1 MKYISTRG
9 KVAPIGFIDMFLMGL
24 GEDGGLIVPETIPAV
39 SPEELKSWSGLSFQ
53 DIMFKVFS
61 YYTNDEIPEPELRK
75 LIADSYAG
83 FTSPDVLPLTKINDG
98 LSVLE
103 LFHGPTF
110 AFKDVALQL
119 MGNLYAY
126 VAKKR
131 NEVINI
137 LGATSGDTGASAISS
152 VRGKEGIQIC
162 ILHPNGKVSRVQ
174 ELQMTTVQDDNVLN
188 LSVNGNFDDCQRI
201 IKELF
206 ADVPFKTKYHLR
218 AINSINFVRILAQS
232 VYYFYAYLQL
242 PEEARAGGV
251 NVSVPTGNFGNIFSG
266 YLAKK
271 MGVPIKQILLATNE
285 NNILERFINEG
296 VYKPEGFRS
305 THSPSMDIQ
314 IASNFERYLYY
325 FLGEESAEVTAR
337 MDKFKADGELIFT
350 ADEVARI
357 QSDLSAYSV
366 GNEECLETI
375 RKYEKEHGYL
385 LDPHSACGVAAY
397 ERVGAKNDGVFVSL
411 ATAHPAKFDEAIRVI
426 GLEQKFP
433 ERISE
438 LFDKPQ
444 RQVAVDNSKEEVAAL
459 LVDFYRIDG

>member
-9 KVAPIGFIDMFLMGL
+9 KVEPIGFVDMFLMGL

-39 SPEELKSWSGLSFQ
+39 GAKQLEAWSGLSFQ
-53 DIMFKVFS
+53 ELMLNVFS
-61 YYTNDEIPEPELRK
+61 FYTNGEIPEEDLRK
-75 LIADSYAG
+75 LIEDSYAG
-83 FTSPDVLPLTKINDG
+83 FASPEVLPLKKINDS
-98 LSVLE
+98 LSVME

-126 VAKKR
+126 VAKQR

-162 ILHPNGKVSRVQ
+162 ILHPHGKVSRVQ
-174 ELQMTTVQDDNVLN
+174 ELQMTTVKDENVLN
-188 LSVNGNFDDCQRI
+188 LAVNGNFDDCQRI

-206 ADVPFKTKYHLR
+206 ADIPFKSKYHLR

-242 PEEARAGGV
+242 PEAQRKNGV

-266 YLAKK
+266 LLAKK
-271 MGVPIKQILLATNE
+271 MGVPIKQLVLATNE
-285 NNILERFINEG
+285 NNILERFIREG

-325 FLGEESAEVTAR
+325 FCGEDAAEVSKR
-337 MDKFKADGELIFT
+337 MERFKAEGQLTFDAE
-350 ADEVARI
+350 EVARI
-357 QSDLSAYSV
+357 QRDLTAYSV

-375 RKYEKEHGYL
+375 SKYDESYGYL

-397 ERVGAKNDGVFVSL
+397 ERAESKAEGPFVSL
-411 ATAHPAKFDEAIRVI
+411 ATAHPAKFDEAIRLVGI
-426 GLEQKFP
+426 EQKFP
-433 ERISE
+433 EKISA
-438 LFDKPQ
+438 LFDQPQ
-444 RQVAVDNSKEEVAAL
+444 RQVIVDNSKEEVAAR
-459 LVDFYRIDG
+459 LVGFYRT

>member
-1 MKYISTRG
+1 
-9 KVAPIGFIDMFLMGL
+9 MFLMGL
-24 GEDGGLIVPETIPAV
+24 AEDGGLIVPERIPTIG
-39 SPEELKSWSGLSFQ
+39 EQELRAWSGLSFQ
-53 DIMFKVFS
+53 EIMMKVFS
-61 YYTNDEIPEPELRK
+61 YYTNDEIPEADLRK
-75 LIADSYAG
+75 LIEDSYAG
-83 FTSPDVLPLTKINDG
+83 FASSDVLPLKRING
-98 LSVLE
+98 SLSVME

-188 LSVNGNFDDCQRI
+188 LSVNGNFDDCQQI

-206 ADVPFKTKYHLR
+206 ADLPFKSKYHLR

-232 VYYFYAYLQL
+232 VYYFYAYTQL
-242 PEEARAGGV
+242 SEEERAGGI

-271 MGVPIKQILLATNE
+271 MGVPIKQLLLATNE
-285 NNILERFINEG
+285 NNILERFIREG
-296 VYKPEGFRS
+296 VYKPEGFRT

-325 FLGEESAEVTAR
+325 FCGEDAAEVSAR
-337 MDKFKADGELIFT
+337 MERFKAEGQLTFT
-350 ADEVARI
+350 AEETARI
-357 QSDLSAYSV
+357 QADLSAYSV
-366 GNEECLETI
+366 SNEECLETI
-375 RKYEKEHGYL
+375 RKYEAEYGYL

-397 ERVGAKNDGVFVSL
+397 DRARARDDGAFVSL
-411 ATAHPAKFDEAIRVI
+411 ATAHPAKFDEAIRLI
-426 GLEQKFP
+426 GIEQKFP

-444 RQVAVDNSKEEVAAL
+444 RQVVVDNAKEEVAAR
-459 LVDFYRIDG
+459 LVDFYNISDSH

>member
-24 GEDGGLIVPETIPAV
+24 GEDGGLIVPETIPTVTAGQ
-39 SPEELKSWSGLSFQ
+39 LKAWSKLSYQ
-53 DIMFKVFS
+53 DLMLEVFS
-61 YYTNDEIPEPELRK
+61 LFTNDEIPEQDLRT
-75 LIADSYAG
+75 LIQDSYAG
-83 FTSPDVLPLTKINDG
+83 FTSPAVLPLTTLNDS
-98 LSVLE
+98 LHVLE

-110 AFKDVALQL
+110 AFKDVALQF

-126 VAKKR
+126 VAKKQ
-131 NEVINI
+131 NKVINI

-152 VRGKEGIQIC
+152 VSGKEGIQIC

-188 LSVNGNFDDCQRI
+188 LAVNGNFDDCQQI

-206 ADVPFKTKYHLR
+206 ADISFKTKYHLR

-242 PEEARAGGV
+242 PEKTRADGV
-251 NVSVPTGNFGNIFSG
+251 NFSIPTGNFGNIFSG

-271 MGVPIKQILLATNE
+271 MGVPIKQLVLATNE
-285 NNILERFINEG
+285 NNILERFIREG
-296 VYKPEGFRS
+296 VYKPEGFRM

-325 FLGEESAEVTAR
+325 FLGENAGEVSAR
-337 MDKFKADGELIFT
+337 MEKFKAEGQLTFT
-350 ADEVARI
+350 AEEVARI
-357 QSDLSAYSV
+357 QQDMTAYSV
-366 GNEECLETI
+366 GNAECLDTI
-375 RKYEKEHGYL
+375 QAYQERYGYL
-385 LDPHSACGVAAY
+385 LDPHSACGIAAY
-397 ERVGAKNDGVFVSL
+397 ESAGNKGDGAFVSL
-411 ATAHPAKFDEAIRVI
+411 ATAHPAKFDEAIRLI
-426 GLEQKFP
+426 GIEQTFP
-433 ERISE
+433 ERIQA

-444 RQVAVDNSKEEVAAL
+444 RQVVVDNAKAEIAAQL
-459 LVDFYRIDG
+459 EGFYRI